1 MLDISIALC
10 YKFQMY
16 TIYQRQTLVK
26 LHAWSNARHSQVP
39 RRGGSTSPSAHQVVK
54 KNISKSLSQ
63 PFWNSP

>member
-1 MLDISIALC
+1 M
-10 YKFQMY
+10 YK
-16 TIYQRQTLVK
+16 IYQRQTLVK